1 VIGIDLDGTALAK
14 ARERA
19 SQLGLHNVRF
29 FESDVLSAP
38 IDIPVGRLILQFLS
52 DPAAALRS
60 LATKIKPGGVAVF
73 HDANWASF
81 LAQAAHLPL
90 RSLCGSLIMESFRRS
105 GARTDMALVLFR
117 GLRDLG
123 WSAPQLRLETPIGN
137 DPDTRRW
144 VFDLFCT
151 VQRRFGELGISAS
164 EV

>member
-60 LATKIKPGGVAVF
+60 LATKIKPGGVAVSMMPTGR
-73 HDANWASF
+73 AF
-81 LAQAAHLPL
+81 L
-90 RSLCGSLIMESFRRS
+90 RRPRIYRCVPC
-105 GARTDMALVLFR
+105 ADR
-117 GLRDLG
+117 
-123 WSAPQLRLETPIGN
+123 
-137 DPDTRRW
+137 
-144 VFDLFCT
+144 
-151 VQRRFGELGISAS
+151 
-164 EV
+164 